1 MRADGTSF
9 PVELAITRVSDNP
22 PTFAAFLRDISE
34 RKLSERELEQR
45 AEQQAA
51 VATLGREALAEA
63 DVGQLMEQ
71 ATAAVAKVLGVE
83 FAKVLELSSNG
94 NELVLRAAAG
104 LPSESVDVSTVPA
117 GTNTQA
123 GYTLAT
129 KEPVI
134 VEDLESE
141 TRFDGAMSLH
151 GKAAVSGISVV
162 IDGSHG
168 AFGVIAAHS
177 AQSRRFT
184 VDEAHFMLSIANV
197 LAAAIGRQH
206 TDQLEIRLNQAQ
218 RLESVGQLAGGIA
231 HDFNNLLSVI
241 INYASFAI
249 DELDEDEPAREDVEE
264 IEKAAKR
271 AAELT
276 RQLLDLQPPR
286 GRRPEV
292 VDVNE
297 IVADTESLLRR
308 TLGEHD
314 RTPHVAVAR
323 ALAGQDRAGTARAG
337 ADQPASTRAT
347 RCPAAVELSVETGE
361 RRWST
366 RCRRRPGASCRR
378 AATSGS
384 RSLTPA
390 PGCARGWSAARVRA
404 VLHDQA
410 TGRRAPASAWRP
422 STASSSR
429 PAAASTS
436 TASVG
441 TGTTLQIYLPAT
453 DEDAEAPVT
462 EPPREGLMG
471 DGERIMLVEDED
483 SLRAVAKRVLAGAGY
498 TVVEASGGPEALT
511 LMGTGAER
519 PFDLLLTDLAMP
531 EMSGVQ
537 LAAQVRGS
545 YPETRHLYMT
555 GYSDEMVNRTGDLDP
570 ASLVLEK
577 PFSASEML
585 RKVKAALDAEPA
597 GHSARTEEATAHAA
611 D

>member
-1 MRADGTSF
+1 M
-9 PVELAITRVSDNP
+9 SDNP

-177 AQSRRFT
+177 TQSRRFT

-231 HDFNNLLSVI
+231 HDFNNLLSII

-249 DELDEDEPAREDVEE
+249 QELDDHEQAREDVREV
-264 IEKAAKR
+264 EKAAKR

-276 RQLLDLQPPR
+276 RQLLTFS
-286 GRRPEV
+286 RRELVAPEV
-292 VDVNE
+292 VDVNQL
-297 IVADTESLLRR
+297 VTDTESLLRNTIGEQIQFRMSLSPDLWRVKTWPAQFEQVLINLIMNARDAMADGGELELR
-308 TLGEHD
+308 TDNVELDMPVVNRGFEIPPGRYTRLTVSD
-314 RTPHVAVAR
+314 TGAGMAPKVVAR
-323 ALAGQDRAGTARAG
+323 AFEPFYTTKPQGKGTGLGLATVYGTIR
-337 ADQPASTRAT
+337 Q
-347 RCPAAVELSVETGE
+347 
-361 RRWST
+361 
-366 RCRRRPGASCRR
+366 
-378 AATSGS
+378 
-384 RSLTPA
+384 
-390 PGCARGWSAARVRA
+390 
-404 VLHDQA
+404 
-410 TGRRAPASAWRP
+410 
-422 STASSSR
+422 
-429 PAAASTS
+429 AAAPSTS
-436 TASVG
+436 TARSNRHDAED
-441 TGTTLQIYLPAT
+441 LPA
-453 DEDAEAPVT
+453 
-462 EPPREGLMG
+462 G
-471 DGERIMLVEDED
+471 DR
-483 SLRAVAKRVLAGAGY
+483 
-498 TVVEASGGPEALT
+498 
-511 LMGTGAER
+511 
-519 PFDLLLTDLAMP
+519 
-531 EMSGVQ
+531 
-537 LAAQVRGS
+537 RG
-545 YPETRHLYMT
+545 R
-555 GYSDEMVNRTGDLDP
+555 
-570 ASLVLEK
+570 
-577 PFSASEML
+577 
-585 RKVKAALDAEPA
+585 
-597 GHSARTEEATAHAA
+597 
-611 D
+611 